1 VINREI
7 IIWAG
12 IIFIFN
18 PILTHF
24 LFARRARVNNKGKIV
39 IYSITTMIALFWC
52 GISTRYFLFSIIAGL
67 YFAALIVFKNSFF
80 KNIRQDYEKK
90 HA

>member
-1 VINREI
+1 MINREI

-18 PILTHF
+18 PVLTYF
-24 LFARRARVNNKGKIV
+24 LFACRAKVNNKGKI
-39 IYSITTMIALFWC
+39 ILYSITTMIALFWY
-52 GISTRYFLFSIIAGL
+52 GISTRYFILSAIAGL

-80 KNIRQDYEKK
+80 KDIKQDS
-90 HA
+90 